1 MTVCDYHAG
10 TTHGQSSACPQ
21 FEPHVQRKINHWARL
36 RVDKYHNLKDSL
48 FPHPGLVLTKPQTT
62 RDYMAM
68 YQAAVLTWE
77 ILRYQRMKVGVLA
90 AHQRPALEFLLRKI
104 KVRPAAKTG
113 ISEVVVQSEA
123 RGLAAPWFNDPASR
137 RPP

>member
-1 MTVCDYHAG
+1 M
-10 TTHGQSSACPQ
+10 
-21 FEPHVQRKINHWARL
+21 
-36 RVDKYHNLKDSL
+36 
-48 FPHPGLVLTKPQTT
+48 LTKPQTT
-62 RDYMAM
+62 RDYIAM

-77 ILRYQRMKVGVLA
+77 ILRYQRMKVGVRA
-90 AHQRPALEFLLRKI
+90 AHQRPALESLLRKI
-104 KVRPAAKTG
+104 KVRSAAKTG

>member
-1 MTVCDYHAG
+1 M
-10 TTHGQSSACPQ
+10 
-21 FEPHVQRKINHWARL
+21 
-36 RVDKYHNLKDSL
+36 
-48 FPHPGLVLTKPQTT
+48 LTKPQTT
-62 RDYMAM
+62 RDYMAL

-113 ISEVVVQSEA
+113 ISEVVVQSEE